1 MPLKKDLKKLKVVL
15 NDLENKPI
23 SNWFSNL
30 ITASRIKS
38 VKHLILIKELKLEK
52 LKNHNK

>member
-23 SNWFSNL
+23 SNWFINL